1 MINYIDVFNGDADG
15 ICSLIQLRNANP
27 KNSELVTGIKRDIQ
41 LLKRVN
47 ASPDDF
53 ISVLDISFEKNSIDV
68 QRLLD
73 QGATIVYYDH
83 HRIGMPVRHSG
94 LKTFIDDQSSTVC
107 TGLLVDKQLDGRF
120 RAWALVAAFGDNLN
134 SVAME
139 LGITSGFKHE
149 SLILLK
155 KLGIYINYNS
165 YGDSLSDLFYHPKVL
180 YQHLQ
185 QYVSPFDFIHE
196 NSLVYTTLEEG
207 YMQDMAAAESS
218 PYLYQSSESAIVSF
232 NNEKWARRVSG
243 VYINDLANQ
252 YPERA
257 HATIT
262 ENADGTYKV
271 SIRSPLDKE
280 RSAVEL
286 AGKFETGG
294 GRKSAAGINVLPNES
309 MNQFIDAFKAHFS

>member
-1 MINYIDVFNGDADG
+1 MMSYIDVFNGDADG

-27 KNSELVTGIKRDIQ
+27 QNSELVTGIKRDIQ

-47 ASPDDF
+47 ARPDDYV
-53 ISVLDISFEKNSIDV
+53 SVLDISFEKNSVDV

-83 HRIGMPVRHSG
+83 HRIGIPVKHPR
-94 LKTFIDDQSSTVC
+94 LETFIDDQSLTVC
-107 TGLLVDKQLDGRF
+107 TGLLVDKQLEGRF
-120 RAWALVAAFGDNLN
+120 RSWALVAAFGDNLN

-139 LGITSGFKHE
+139 LGMASGFKHE

-180 YQHLQ
+180 YQYLQ
-185 QYVSPFDFIHE
+185 QHVSPFDFIHE
-196 NSLVYTTLEEG
+196 NTLVFTALEDG
-207 YMQDMAAAESS
+207 YKQDMAAAESN
-218 PYLYQSSESAIVSF
+218 PYLYQSSESAIVFF

-257 HATIT
+257 HAAIT
-262 ENADGTYKV
+262 ENVDGTYKV
-271 SIRSPLDKE
+271 SIRSPLKKE
-280 RSAVEL
+280 YSAAEL
-286 AGKFETGG
+286 ATKFETGG
-294 GRKSAAGINVLPNES
+294 GRKGAAGINALPDDS
-309 MNQFIDAFKAHFS
+309 MSQFIDAFKMHFS